1 MRHSALFRR
10 PFFSWRC
17 SMSRLASRLRRV
29 GFTLIELL
37 VVIAIIAILIGL
49 LLPAV
54 QKVRQAANKLQSSK
68 NLKQIGQ
75 ALHGYNQDINLLA
88 VKTSNALKQ
97 LSNEKKYVEQ
107 DARDVLVTLQALWE
121 SASLDLDGI
130 LADMRA
136 ASRRGGLSMQ
146 ESADL
151 QAAIEATEELQHD
164 CDNIAAAI
172 DTFLN
177 GRQGDGPVGLKLELQ
192 KLKAVQFAAHLP
204 ELVTKSLGAR

>member
-1 MRHSALFRR
+1 
-10 PFFSWRC
+10 
-17 SMSRLASRLRRV
+17 MSRLASRLRRV

-54 QKVRQAANKLQSSK
+54 QKVRDAANKMQNSK
-68 NLKQIGQ
+68 NLKQLGQ

-88 VKTSNALKQ
+88 VKTGNALKQ
-97 LSNEKKYVEQ
+97 LSNAKKYVEQ
-107 DARDVLVTLQALWE
+107 DARDVLVTYQALWE

-151 QAAIEATEELQHD
+151 RAAVDATEELQGL
-164 CDNIAAAI
+164 CDDISSQIAM
-172 DTFLN
+172 FLARDDN
-177 GRQGDGPVGLKLELQ
+177 PVGRKLELQ
-192 KLKAVQFAAHLP
+192 KLKAVQFATHLP
-204 ELVTKSLGAR
+204 EVITKSLGAR